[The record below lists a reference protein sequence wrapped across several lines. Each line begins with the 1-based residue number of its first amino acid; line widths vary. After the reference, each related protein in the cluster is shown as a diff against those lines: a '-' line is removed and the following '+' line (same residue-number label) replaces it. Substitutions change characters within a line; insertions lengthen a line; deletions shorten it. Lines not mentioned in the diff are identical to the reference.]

1 DFPVTIRD
9 ISKDKY
15 LATTVKRSEKS
26 IHQAII
32 EDLPDKPVLES
43 VMEWRL
49 ISEQELAASE
59 SPVGTLVS
67 QGTAQWNINRRSVPS
82 GNYLVT
88 FTVSIRVGDPAS
100 SETLKAFDYGFI
112 KVIAA
117 PLRAIIDGGSSVLW
131 GSRDAVTVDGSL
143 SYDGDVGPGNSSG
156 LKFTWSCYRL
166 GDNTS
171 VSNNCFGSFK
181 GDVTLTSIEIIPRG
195 LKIRHPYVLRLTVSR
210 DDRSHFA
217 EIIFEIAAGEIPQV
231 SLRCFVDCGKV
242 VSASNKFRVTSEC
255 LNSPCISSE
264 YIWQLMRLND
274 DSKQLGRI
282 AILPN
287 MTSTAINA
295 TNMIIKKK
303 SLQSSSKY
311 ALNLTVIPPGG
322 TAGFAVLEFETA
334 GQPHSGYCVP
344 SAVVGF
350 SLETKFSFECFEWQ
364 DKNKPLSYEF
374 RVGDEPIS
382 YGTSAKSV
390 STVLPSGSP
399 ENDYQLSINVIIKNA
414 VGVAVVKKL
423 SVKVVPSTQ
432 LDPCRSQ
439 IEEVSSKLKGF
450 VIGDDSDLDKF
461 LKKGEISQAS
471 QLAITVLQSANE
483 ETKCG
488 QTLGQD
494 TKTLVGLLTVII
506 FFSN

>member
-1 DFPVTIRD
+1 M
-9 ISKDKY
+9 
-15 LATTVKRSEKS
+15 ATTVKRSEKS

-49 ISEQELAASE
+49 ISEQELEASE

-131 GSRDAVTVDGSL
+131 GSRETVTVDGSL

-171 VSNNCFGSFK
+171 VSDNCFGSFK

-195 LKIRHPYVLRLTVSR
+195 LKIRHPYVLRLKVSR

-231 SLRCFVDCGKV
+231 SLRYFKMIVLCYSSSLSVFLYTQPFLFVKPLRVHYKLLIAVALFYLQPITRKAEAYVDLALSNVKCVRKFTSFVDHC
-242 VSASNKFRVTSEC
+242 C
-255 LNSPCISSE
+255 C
-264 YIWQLMRLND
+264 Y
-274 DSKQLGRI
+274 
-282 AILPN
+282 
-287 MTSTAINA
+287 
-295 TNMIIKKK
+295 
-303 SLQSSSKY
+303 
-311 ALNLTVIPPGG
+311 
-322 TAGFAVLEFETA
+322 
-334 GQPHSGYCVP
+334 YC
-344 SAVVGF
+344 F
-350 SLETKFSFECFEWQ
+350 L
-364 DKNKPLSYEF
+364 L
-374 RVGDEPIS
+374 
-382 YGTSAKSV
+382 
-390 STVLPSGSP
+390 
-399 ENDYQLSINVIIKNA
+399 
-414 VGVAVVKKL
+414 
-423 SVKVVPSTQ
+423 
-432 LDPCRSQ
+432 RSMQ
-439 IEEVSSKLKGF
+439 
-450 VIGDDSDLDKF
+450 
-461 LKKGEISQAS
+461 
-471 QLAITVLQSANE
+471 NE
-483 ETKCG
+483 
-488 QTLGQD
+488 
-494 TKTLVGLLTVII
+494 
-506 FFSN
+506 S

>member
-1 DFPVTIRD
+1 MTHKNAFNQFIASQSTGDFPVTIRD

-195 LKIRHPYVLRLTVSR
+195 LKIRNPYVLRLTVSR

-231 SLRCFVDCGKV
+231 SLRYFKMIVLFYSSSLSVVFYTQSFRFVKPLRVHYKLLITVALFYLQPITRKAEAYVDLALSNVKCVRKLTSFVDHCCCYYC
-242 VSASNKFRVTSEC
+242 F
-255 LNSPCISSE
+255 L
-264 YIWQLMRLND
+264 LRL
-274 DSKQLGRI
+274 KQ
-282 AILPN
+282 N
-287 MTSTAINA
+287 
-295 TNMIIKKK
+295 
-303 SLQSSSKY
+303 
-311 ALNLTVIPPGG
+311 
-322 TAGFAVLEFETA
+322 
-334 GQPHSGYCVP
+334 
-344 SAVVGF
+344 
-350 SLETKFSFECFEWQ
+350 
-364 DKNKPLSYEF
+364 
-374 RVGDEPIS
+374 
-382 YGTSAKSV
+382 
-390 STVLPSGSP
+390 
-399 ENDYQLSINVIIKNA
+399 
-414 VGVAVVKKL
+414 
-423 SVKVVPSTQ
+423 
-432 LDPCRSQ
+432 
-439 IEEVSSKLKGF
+439 
-450 VIGDDSDLDKF
+450 
-461 LKKGEISQAS
+461 EI
-471 QLAITVLQSANE
+471 
-483 ETKCG
+483 
-488 QTLGQD
+488 
-494 TKTLVGLLTVII
+494 
-506 FFSN
+506 